1 MNYIKW
7 NDLIARKFFNEN
19 MAGREVLLY
28 VNEDTI
34 NQIGAE
40 AGAGVEDF
48 IQSVKVGP
56 DWATKSDICQKAL
69 QSYRGWRIKHLE
81 YPPYIAYLALFVLA
95 ATRGGDYDPKAYY
108 PRFWELLGE
117 LDSSGT
123 PIHFDRMGELWKD
136 LEKWSTEDKHEELG
150 RFTARIRGGWVHVGR
165 PLSQT
170 LLSDDER
177 NYLPLIFSEAE
188 LDPTDTPSDAVIRRV
203 LLRYGKNGLE
213 KRTLKLLKGTQGDS
227 SEMVNALIDLVLNKL
242 VEWDGRVDLHTTSGS
257 DHTTSQ
263 VGLRIYLKLNRAS
276 GTIASTLRLKT
287 NRPFPDNGLE
297 FEYDG
302 QIFSCRETVPNWS
315 TKLTNT
321 NTRPQ
326 RPLDAATVNWST
338 GARFEDKENKWRAH
352 LKGAD
357 VRLFLLGNI
366 EGLPGGW
373 VESQRLERN
382 CEFVVA
388 CRDSRVADVHRWGTD
403 CCEKFEE
410 RSLQGLPH
418 GWSIFEGRSAHE
430 SCEGVDVLTISS
442 LLRIRLQGG
451 IKIGRGNRYLKFGP
465 PLIVMEGGDGS
476 ERVTLNGDELK
487 REDVSTASWHIP
499 ADAPVDCPLTIEV
512 FKEGPDP
519 LQKHVIWLE
528 EPELPVSFK
537 DVPSRD
543 SSGQIPPEAPA
554 QYVKGAVVAG
564 IDPAVLP
571 ELPPT
576 LPTYLSRRITFL
588 GSRPGEIVD
597 WPDEDLPEE
606 WQPVWAVDKSG
617 TDKWPVHFC
626 GQPEDAGTIPN
637 PNHAIS
643 NPHAVKRW
651 KEVIW
656 VKRKKTEYQ
665 KTGYPALPK
674 VRDIWKKYME
684 VAKRV

>member
-7 NDLIARKFFNEN
+7 NDLIARRFFNEN

-34 NQIGAE
+34 TQIGGE
-40 AGAGVEDF
+40 AAGVEDF
-48 IQSVKVGP
+48 IQSVKTGP

-81 YPPYIAYLALFVLA
+81 YPPYIAYLAFFVLA

-108 PRFWELLGE
+108 PKLWNLLGE
-117 LDSSGT
+117 PDGSGT
-123 PIHFDRMGELWKD
+123 PLHFDHMAELWGD
-136 LEKWSTEDKHEELG
+136 LEKWCTEDKHEELG
-150 RFTARIRGGWVHVGR
+150 RFIARIRGGMVHVGR

-177 NYLPLIFSEAE
+177 NYLHLIFSEAE
-188 LDPTDTPSDAVIRRV
+188 LDPTDTPSDAVLRRV
-203 LLRYGKNGLE
+203 LLNYGKDGLE
-213 KRTLKLLKGTQGDS
+213 KRTLKLLKGMQGNS

-242 VEWDGRVDLHTTSGS
+242 VEWDGRVDLHPTSGS
-257 DHTTSQ
+257 NHNLSQ
-263 VGLRIYLKLNRAS
+263 VGLRICLELNRVS

-302 QIFSCRETVPNWS
+302 QIFSCKETVPNWS
-315 TKLTNT
+315 TKLTNA
-321 NTRPQ
+321 NTQPS

-357 VRLFLLGNI
+357 VRLFLPGNR
-366 EGLPGGW
+366 EGFSRAW
-373 VESQRLERN
+373 VESQRLERD
-382 CEFVVA
+382 CKFVVA
-388 CRDSRVADVHRWGTD
+388 CRDSRVADVQRWGID

-410 RSLQGLPH
+410 QSFQGLPH
-418 GWSIFEGRSAHE
+418 GWSLFEGMGAHE
-430 SCEGVDVLTISS
+430 SCEGIDVLTLSS

-487 REDVSTASWHIP
+487 REDLSIARWHIP
-499 ADAPVDCPLTIEV
+499 ADAPVDCPLSIEV
-512 FKEGPDP
+512 FKDEPDP
-519 LQKHVIWLE
+519 LQKHVIRLE
-528 EPELPVSFK
+528 EPELPISFK

-543 SSGQIPPEAPA
+543 SSGRVLTGDVSVPCAT
-554 QYVKGAVVAG
+554 GAVVAG
-564 IDPAVLP
+564 VGPPPVLP
-571 ELPPT
+571 PA

-597 WPDEDLPEE
+597 WPDEDLPDE
-606 WQPVWAVDKSG
+606 WQPVWAVDKSE

-643 NPHAVKRW
+643 NLHAVKRW
-651 KEVIW
+651 REAIW
-656 VKRKKTEYQ
+656 VKRKKTKYQ
-665 KTGYPALPK
+665 KTGYPTLPK
-674 VRDIWKKYME
+674 IRDIWNKYRE

>member
-1 MNYIKW
+1 MNYIEW
-7 NDLIARKFFNEN
+7 NNLIARKFFNES

-108 PRFWELLGE
+108 PRVRALLGE
-117 LDSSGT
+117 LDGSGT
-123 PIHFDRMGELWKD
+123 LLHFDSMAKLWKD

-203 LLRYGKNGLE
+203 LLSYGKNGLE
-213 KRTLKLLKGTQGDS
+213 NRTLKLLDGTQGDNI
-227 SEMVNALIDLVLNKL
+227 EMVNALIDLVLNEL
-242 VEWDGRVDLHTTSGS
+242 VDWDGSVISYTISGS
-257 DHTTSQ
+257 DHTPSQ
-263 VGLRIYLKLNRAS
+263 VGLRICLELNRVS

-302 QIFSCRETVPNWS
+302 QIVSCRETVPPNWS

-321 NTRPQ
+321 SIQPP
-326 RPLDAATVNWST
+326 RPLDAATVNWSKV
-338 GARFEDKENKWRAH
+338 AKFEDKENKWSAR

-357 VRLFLLGNI
+357 VRLFLPGNR
-366 EGLPGGW
+366 EGLPGW

-382 CEFVVA
+382 CDFMVV
-388 CRDSRVADVHRWGTD
+388 CSDSRVVDVQRWGTD
-403 CCEKFEE
+403 CCENFEE
-410 RSLQGLPH
+410 QSFQGLPR
-418 GWSIFEGRSAHE
+418 GWLLFDGSGAHE
-430 SCEGVDVLTISS
+430 SCEGVDVLALSS

-465 PLIVMEGGDGS
+465 PLIVIEGGDGS
-476 ERVTLNGDELK
+476 ERVMLNEDELK
-487 REDVSTASWHIP
+487 REDVSIARWYIP
-499 ADAPVDCPLTIEV
+499 ADAPVNCPLTIQV
-512 FKEGPDP
+512 FKDGSDP

-537 DVPSRD
+537 NALRRD
-543 SSGQIPPEAPA
+543 GLGRILPDEAPA
-554 QYVKGAVVAG
+554 PYVRGAVVAG
-564 IDPAVLP
+564 VDPPPNLP
-571 ELPPT
+571 SAP
-576 LPTYLSRRITFL
+576 PTYLSRRITFL

-597 WPDEDLPEE
+597 WPEEDLPDG
-606 WQPVWAVDKSG
+606 WQPVWAVDKSEI
-617 TDKWPVHFC
+617 DKWPVHFC
-626 GQPEDAGTIPN
+626 GQPEDAGTILN

-643 NPHAVKRW
+643 NLRAVKRW

-656 VKRKKTEYQ
+656 VKRKKTEYLSYFC
-665 KTGYPALPK
+665 KPSA
-674 VRDIWKKYME
+674 
-684 VAKRV
+684 RVGG

>member
-1 MNYIKW
+1 MNYITW
-7 NDLIARKFFNEN
+7 NDLIARRFFNEN

-28 VNEDTI
+28 VNEGTI
-34 NQIGAE
+34 NQIGGE
-40 AGAGVEDF
+40 ATGVEDF

-69 QSYRGWRIKHLE
+69 QSYRGWRIKNLE
-81 YPPYIAYLALFVLA
+81 YPPYIAYLAFFVLA

-108 PRFWELLGE
+108 PRFWDLLGKP
-117 LDSSGT
+117 DKTGT
-123 PIHFDRMGELWKD
+123 PPQFHSMVKLWED
-136 LEKWSTEDKHEELG
+136 LEKWSTEDKYEELG
-150 RFTARIRGGWVHVGR
+150 RFTARIRGGKVHVGR

-177 NYLPLIFSEAE
+177 KYLPLIFTEAE
-188 LDPTDTPSDAVIRRV
+188 LDPTDTPSDTVIRRD
-203 LLRYGKNGLE
+203 LLSHGKNGLE
-213 KRTLKLLKGTQGDS
+213 NRTLKLLDGTQGDS
-227 SEMVNALIDLVLNKL
+227 IEMVNALIDLVLNEL
-242 VEWDGRVDLHTTSGS
+242 VDWDGSVISYTISGS
-257 DHTTSQ
+257 DHTPSQ
-263 VGLRIYLKLNRAS
+263 VGLRICLELNRVS

-302 QIFSCRETVPNWS
+302 QIVSCRETVPPNWS

-321 NTRPQ
+321 NIQPP
-326 RPLDAATVNWST
+326 RPLDAATIDWSKV
-338 GARFEDKENKWRAH
+338 AKFEDKENEWSAR
-352 LKGAD
+352 LKGAG
-357 VRLFLLGNI
+357 VRLFLPGNR
-366 EGLPGGW
+366 ERLQGW

-382 CEFVVA
+382 CKFMVA
-388 CRDSRVADVHRWGTD
+388 CSDRRVADVQRWGTD

-410 RSLQGLPH
+410 QSLQGLPS
-418 GWSIFEGRSAHE
+418 GWSIFKGRSAHE
-430 SCEGVDVLTISS
+430 SCEGVDVLTLSS

-465 PLIVMEGGDGS
+465 PLIVIEGGDGS
-476 ERVTLNGDELK
+476 EHVRLNEDELK
-487 REDVSTASWHIP
+487 REDVSIARWHIP
-499 ADAPVDCPLTIEV
+499 ADAPVNCPLNIQV
-512 FKEGPDP
+512 FKDGADP
-519 LQKHVIWLE
+519 LQKHVIRLE
-528 EPELPVSFK
+528 EPELSISFK
-537 DVPSRD
+537 DAPLRD
-543 SSGQIPPEAPA
+543 GLGRILPEASA

-564 IDPAVLP
+564 VCPPPD
-571 ELPPT
+571 LPPAP
-576 LPTYLSRRITFL
+576 PTYLSRRITFL

-597 WPDEDLPEE
+597 WPEEDLPDG

-617 TDKWPVHFC
+617 MDKWPVHFC

-674 VRDIWKKYME
+674 IRDIWNKYKE

>member
-1 MNYIKW
+1 MNYIEW
-7 NDLIARKFFNEN
+7 NNLIARKFFNEM

-34 NQIGAE
+34 NQIGVE
-40 AGAGVEDF
+40 TGADVEDF

-56 DWATKSDICQKAL
+56 DWATKGAICNKAL
-69 QSYRGWRIKHLE
+69 QSYRGWRIKNLE

-108 PRFWELLGE
+108 PKLWPLLGE
-117 LDSSGT
+117 PGGSGT
-123 PIHFDRMGELWKD
+123 PLHFDHMAELWED
-136 LEKWSTEDKHEELG
+136 LQKWSTEDKHEELG
-150 RFTARIRGGWVHVGR
+150 RFAARIRGGKVHVGR

-203 LLRYGKNGLE
+203 LLSYGKDGLE
-213 KRTLKLLKGTQGDS
+213 NRTLKLLDGTQGDS
-227 SEMVNALIDLVLNKL
+227 IEMVNALIDLVLNEL
-242 VEWDGRVDLHTTSGS
+242 VDWDGSVISYTISDL
-257 DHTTSQ
+257 DHTPSQ
-263 VGLRIYLKLNRAS
+263 VGLRICLELNRVS
-276 GTIASTLRLKT
+276 GTIAPTLRLKT

-297 FEYDG
+297 FEYAG
-302 QIFSCRETVPNWS
+302 QMVSCRETMPNWS

-321 NTRPQ
+321 NIRPQ

-338 GARFEDKENKWRAH
+338 GVRFEDKENKWRAH
-352 LKGAD
+352 LKGTD
-357 VRLFLLGNI
+357 VRLFLLGNR
-366 EGLPGGW
+366 EGLPGW

-382 CEFVVA
+382 CEFMVA
-388 CRDSRVADVHRWGTD
+388 CSDSRVADVQRWGTD

-410 RSLQGLPH
+410 QLLQGLPS
-418 GWSIFEGRSAHE
+418 GWAIFEGRSAHE
-430 SCEGVDVLTISS
+430 SCEGVDVLTLSS

-465 PLIVMEGGDGS
+465 PLIVIEGGDGS
-476 ERVTLNGDELK
+476 ERVTLNEDELK
-487 REDVSTASWHIP
+487 REDVSIARWHIP
-499 ADAPVDCPLTIEV
+499 ADAPVNCPLNIRV
-512 FKEGPDP
+512 FKDGPDP
-519 LQKHVIWLE
+519 LQKHVIRLE

-543 SSGQIPPEAPA
+543 SSGQMLIGDVSMPCAT
-554 QYVKGAVVAG
+554 GAVVAG
-564 IDPAVLP
+564 VGPPPV
-571 ELPPT
+571 LPPT

-597 WPDEDLPEE
+597 WPDEDLPDE
-606 WQPVWAVDKSG
+606 WQPVWAVDKSE

-643 NPHAVKRW
+643 NLHAVKRW
-651 KEVIW
+651 REAIW

-674 VRDIWKKYME
+674 IRDIWNKYRE

>member
-1 MNYIKW
+1 MNYITW
-7 NDLIARKFFNEN
+7 NNKIALSFFNEK

-34 NQIGAE
+34 NQIGGE
-40 AGAGVEDF
+40 ATGGEDF
-48 IQSVKVGP
+48 IRAVKAGP
-56 DWATKSDICQKAL
+56 DWATKSDICNKAL
-69 QSYRGWRIKHLE
+69 QSYSDWRIKRLE
-81 YPPYIAYLALFVLA
+81 YPPYIAYLAFFVLA

-108 PRFWELLGE
+108 PKLWDLLGE
-117 LDSSGT
+117 PDGSGT
-123 PIHFDRMGELWKD
+123 PLRFDHMVELWED
-136 LEKWSTEDKHEELG
+136 LEKWCAEDKHDELG
-150 RFTARIRGGWVHVGR
+150 RFIARIRGGKVHVGR

-177 NYLPLIFSEAE
+177 NYLHLIFTEAE
-188 LDPTDTPSDAVIRRV
+188 LDPTDTPSDAVLRRV
-203 LLRYGKNGLE
+203 LLNYGKDGLE

-227 SEMVNALIDLVLNKL
+227 IEMVNALIDLVLNEL
-242 VEWDGRVDLHTTSGS
+242 VEWDGRVALHSTSGS
-257 DHTTSQ
+257 DHTPSQ
-263 VGLRIYLKLNRAS
+263 VGLRICLELNRVS

-302 QIFSCRETVPNWS
+302 QIVSCRETVPPNWS

-321 NTRPQ
+321 NIQPPRQ
-326 RPLDAATVNWST
+326 LDAATVNWSKV
-338 GARFEDKENKWRAH
+338 AKFEDKENIWSAR
-352 LKGAD
+352 LKGTD
-357 VRLFLLGNI
+357 VRLFFPGNR
-366 EGLPGGW
+366 EGLPGW

-382 CEFVVA
+382 CKFMVA
-388 CRDSRVADVHRWGTD
+388 CSDSRVVDVQRWGTD
-403 CCEKFEE
+403 CCENFEE
-410 RSLQGLPH
+410 QSFQGLPR
-418 GWSIFEGRSAHE
+418 GWLLFEGSSARE
-430 SCEGVDVLTISS
+430 SCEGVDVLTLSS

-451 IKIGRGNRYLKFGP
+451 IKIGRGNRYLLFGP
-465 PLIVMEGGDGS
+465 PLIVIEGGDGS
-476 ERVTLNGDELK
+476 ERVTLDGNELK
-487 REDVSTASWHIP
+487 REDVSIARWYIP
-499 ADAPVDCPLTIEV
+499 ADAPVDCPLSIEV
-512 FKEGPDP
+512 FQDGPDP
-519 LQKHVIWLE
+519 LQKHVIRLE

-543 SSGQIPPEAPA
+543 SSGQILTGDVSIPCAT
-554 QYVKGAVVAG
+554 GAVVAG
-564 IDPAVLP
+564 VGPPPV
-571 ELPPT
+571 LPPT
-576 LPTYLSRRITFL
+576 PPTYLSRRITFL

-597 WPDEDLPEE
+597 WPDEDLPDE

-643 NPHAVKRW
+643 NLHAVKRW
-651 KEVIW
+651 REVIW

-674 VRDIWKKYME
+674 IREMWNKYKE